1 MNFCRY
7 SILTFYIS
15 QPGDE
20 KFDVAHVKE
29 MYSCWESLF
38 WVKIKAPWPVSPRDF
53 VGIALR
59 DFDDDECYVSMS
71 SVTDDA
77 AVPPVSGCVRG
88 NLMISGWK
96 ITKTANGVAITY
108 ITQVD
113 LAGSIPSSFLK
124 SINLQVPLCA
134 GKVADYAQTYGFPPS
149 TIACSATYVKESF
162 DHAKREF
169 VAELDGQG
177 GECTWEVS
185 GKMYPNGIKVST
197 KAEYE
202 IVDGEHRNKR
212 VVIKNVNG
220 PTTVT
225 ISKA

>member
-1 MNFCRY
+1 
-7 SILTFYIS
+7 
-15 QPGDE
+15 
-20 KFDVAHVKE
+20 
-29 MYSCWESLF
+29 MYSHWESLF
-38 WVKIKAPWPVSPRDF
+38 WSKIKAPWPVSPRDF

-71 SVTDDA
+71 SIVDD

-96 ITKTANGVAITY
+96 IKKTENGLALTY

-134 GKVADYAQTYGFPPS
+134 RKVAEYAKNYGSPPS
-149 TIACSATYVKESF
+149 VLTCNLVYKKETF
-162 DHAKREF
+162 DHASRRF
-169 VAELDGQG
+169 QAEVEGQG
-177 GECTWEVS
+177 GECTWEVNR
-185 GKMYPNGIKVST
+185 KMYPNGFKVDAAAPYDISE
-197 KAEYE
+197 AENGNARV
-202 IVDGEHRNKR
+202 IV
-212 VVIKNVNG
+212 KNVTG
-220 PTTVT
+220 SITVT